1 MIDIYNLLNIPKG
14 QFRDFPL
21 LANRVIDHQI
31 EKVVNKNIDGLK
43 QIKDRMLVDKGLE
56 IPQRSIEEVISK
68 VQFFSSK
75 NDDSLDYWSYRELRI
90 VSYYLMKLRN
100 HVENYHFALFLLDKG
115 WRNSFFNGLVFYL
128 MNSWNAIEEE
138 YREATCQLV
147 VKKLLEYKDNSKRYQ
162 QFKNY
167 SNLFD
172 KNGPMRMAALV
183 TAKNMKLTDAP
194 TLIGFKNSTFK
205 QSYYSDVIIKYIN
218 TKKIRN
224 VDAIDEIFEW
234 HDLDRTKKLVLA
246 NLVEQEDRIGDSI
259 SRSILCKYINRKLGD
274 VTLASTWA
282 PFVGATYEEA
292 QKLKQAMKLA
302 YMWFAQQINE
312 VFFEVCVQYRERKN
326 FWLKYVGHL
335 SGFKI
340 VGSTAVK
347 RTLQNDSRVSGMFLK
362 HFIETK
368 SYSSQTSALVLFIK
382 NKMIVEF
389 SDTGALYVYNQ
400 NHNQVKLITTQR
412 KFNLNSTDELK
423 ITSMQALIESDYW
436 GGYDYK
442 EQGRFPHQGYWQA
455 RLSQWMERKVLSSD
469 NNHVSFLDTENDDKF
484 KEIPL
489 PKEEEITIEPFKQKP
504 TEKENTQ
511 TTLYDSDS
519 WREEV
524 KPQIDKWKE
533 QADSVSY
540 ERNVTI
546 RLSSKPLKNN
556 IRIVAN
562 DFGFYVVNGQNTK
575 YVMFKRLEPKEKPTG
590 SIWIKRPNEHD
601 WSQII
606 HYYMGD
612 EISIGYIKLKSN
624 KVLYK
629 ESLDEL
635 CKLKIDF
642 NLYAES

>member
-259 SRSILCKYINRKLGD
+259 SRSIL
-274 VTLASTWA
+274 
-282 PFVGATYEEA
+282 
-292 QKLKQAMKLA
+292 
-302 YMWFAQQINE
+302 
-312 VFFEVCVQYRERKN
+312 
-326 FWLKYVGHL
+326 
-335 SGFKI
+335 
-340 VGSTAVK
+340 
-347 RTLQNDSRVSGMFLK
+347 
-362 HFIETK
+362 
-368 SYSSQTSALVLFIK
+368 
-382 NKMIVEF
+382 
-389 SDTGALYVYNQ
+389 
-400 NHNQVKLITTQR
+400 
-412 KFNLNSTDELK
+412 
-423 ITSMQALIESDYW
+423 
-436 GGYDYK
+436 
-442 EQGRFPHQGYWQA
+442 
-455 RLSQWMERKVLSSD
+455 
-469 NNHVSFLDTENDDKF
+469 
-484 KEIPL
+484 
-489 PKEEEITIEPFKQKP
+489 
-504 TEKENTQ
+504 
-511 TTLYDSDS
+511 
-519 WREEV
+519 
-524 KPQIDKWKE
+524 
-533 QADSVSY
+533 
-540 ERNVTI
+540 
-546 RLSSKPLKNN
+546 
-556 IRIVAN
+556 
-562 DFGFYVVNGQNTK
+562 
-575 YVMFKRLEPKEKPTG
+575 
-590 SIWIKRPNEHD
+590 
-601 WSQII
+601 
-606 HYYMGD
+606 
-612 EISIGYIKLKSN
+612 
-624 KVLYK
+624 
-629 ESLDEL
+629 
-635 CKLKIDF
+635 
-642 NLYAES
+642 

>member
-1 MIDIYNLLNIPKG
+1 MIDIYSLLNIQKE
-14 QFRDFPL
+14 QIQDFPL
-21 LANRVIDHQI
+21 LANRVIDYQF
-31 EKVVNKNIDGLK
+31 EKVVNKNIDALK

-68 VQFFSSK
+68 VKYFSSK
-75 NDDSLDYWSYRELRI
+75 NDDSLDNWNNRELRI

-100 HVENYHFALFLLDKG
+100 HKEDYHFALSLLDKG
-115 WRNSFFNGLVFYL
+115 WRNLFFNGLVFYL
-128 MNSWNAIEEE
+128 MNSWNAIEDE

-147 VKKLLEYKDNSKRYQ
+147 VKKLLEYKDNNKRYQ
-162 QFKNY
+162 QLKNY

-172 KNGPMRMAALV
+172 KNGPMRMVALV
-183 TAKNMKLTDAP
+183 TAKNMKLIDAP
-194 TLIGFKNSTFK
+194 TLIGFKNSIFK
-205 QSYYSDVIIKYIN
+205 QSYYSDVIIRYIN
-218 TKKIRN
+218 AKKIRN
-224 VDAIDEIFEW
+224 IDVIDEIFEC

-282 PFVGATYEEA
+282 PFEGATYEDA
-292 QKLKQAMKLA
+292 QKLKRAMKLA
-302 YMWFAQQINE
+302 YMWFAQQIIE
-312 VFFEVCVQYRERKN
+312 VFFEVCVQDRERRD
-326 FWLKYVGHL
+326 FWLQYVDHL

-347 RTLQNDSRVSGMFLK
+347 RVLQNDSRVSGMFLK
-362 HFIETK
+362 HFIETN

-400 NHNQVKLITTQR
+400 NHEKVKLITTQL
-412 KFNLNSTDELK
+412 KFNLKSTNDLK
-423 ITSMQALIESDYW
+423 LPPMNLLIETDYW
-436 GGYDYK
+436 GYYDYN
-442 EQGRFPHQGYWQA
+442 EQGRFTHQGYWQT
-455 RLSQWMERKVLSSD
+455 RLRQWMERKVLSSD

-484 KEIPL
+484 KETPL
-489 PKEEEITIEPFKQKP
+489 PKEEEFTIEPFIQKI

-511 TTLYDSDS
+511 TTLYDSGS
-519 WREEV
+519 WTEEV
-524 KPQIDKWKE
+524 KPQIDKGKE
-533 QADSVSY
+533 QANSVVY
-540 ERNVTI
+540 ERNVTT

-562 DFGFYVVNGQNTK
+562 NFSFYIANGQNTK
-575 YVMFKRLEPKEKPTG
+575 YVMIKRLVPKEKPTG
-590 SIWIKRPNEHD
+590 SIWVKRPNEHD

-612 EISIGYIKLKSN
+612 EISIGYIKLKGN

-635 CKLKIDF
+635 CKLKIEF
-642 NLYAES
+642 N

>member
-1 MIDIYNLLNIPKG
+1 MIDIYSLLNIQKE
-14 QFRDFPL
+14 QIQDFPL
-21 LANRVIDHQI
+21 LANRVIDYQF
-31 EKVVNKNIDGLK
+31 EKVVNKNIDALK

-68 VQFFSSK
+68 VKYFSSK
-75 NDDSLDYWSYRELRI
+75 NDDSLENWNNQELRI

-100 HVENYHFALFLLDKG
+100 HAEDYHFALSLLDKG
-115 WRNSFFNGLVFYL
+115 WRNLFFNGLVFYL
-128 MNSWNAIEEE
+128 MNSWNAIEDE

-147 VKKLLEYKDNSKRYQ
+147 VKKLLEYKDNYKRYQ
-162 QFKNY
+162 QLKNY

-172 KNGPMRMAALV
+172 KNGPMRMAALI
-183 TAKNMKLTDAP
+183 TAKNMKLIDAP

-205 QSYYSDVIIKYIN
+205 QSYYSDVIIRYIN

-224 VDAIDEIFEW
+224 VEAINEIFEC

-246 NLVEQEDRIGDSI
+246 NLVEQEVRVGDSI

-274 VTLASTWA
+274 VTLTSTWA
-282 PFVGATYEEA
+282 PFEGATYEDA
-292 QKLKQAMKLA
+292 QKLKRAMKLA
-302 YMWFAQQINE
+302 YMWFAQQIIE
-312 VFFEVCVQYRERKN
+312 VFFEVCVQDRERRD
-326 FWLKYVGHL
+326 FWLNYVDHL

-347 RTLQNDSRVSGMFLK
+347 RVLQNDSRVSGMFLK
-362 HFIETK
+362 HFIETN

-400 NHNQVKLITTQR
+400 NHEKVKLITAQR
-412 KFNLNSTDELK
+412 KINLNSTNDLK
-423 ITSMQALIESDYW
+423 IPSMYNLVEDY
-436 GGYDYK
+436 GYYYNRD
-442 EQGRFPHQGYWQA
+442 EGRLTHRGYWQT

-469 NNHVSFLDTENDDKF
+469 NNHVSFLDIENDDKF
-484 KEIPL
+484 KETPL
-489 PKEEEITIEPFKQKP
+489 LKEEEITIEPFIQKP

-511 TTLYDSDS
+511 TSLYDSES
-519 WREEV
+519 WKEEV
-524 KPQIDKWKE
+524 RPQINKEKE
-533 QADSVSY
+533 QTNSVVY
-540 ERNVTI
+540 ERNVTT

-562 DFGFYVVNGQNTK
+562 NLGFYVANGQNTK
-575 YVMFKRLEPKEKPTG
+575 YVMIKRLTPKEKPTG
-590 SIWIKRPNEHD
+590 SIWVKRPNEHD
-601 WSQII
+601 WSQVI
-606 HYYMGD
+606 HYYLGED
-612 EISIGYIKLKSN
+612 ISIGYIKLKGN

-629 ESLDEL
+629 ESLDKL

-642 NLYAES
+642 N